1 MSKSHIVKPGPNEAR
16 VVRRYRKWAGRAWR
30 RVNTYGDESSNF
42 LAVLDELYT
51 HALPDGRVGLLGLNA
66 DLLEYDAFCVGRAT
80 GGGGLVDV
88 TEGPLLVGLV
98 RLYSPVLRNGCD
110 RERMGGRMSEGKTH
124 PAVLAAVVA
133 QLARG
138 LQSTGFVGYVK

>member
-1 MSKSHIVKPGPNEAR
+1 M
-16 VVRRYRKWAGRAWR
+16 VRKDKTYRH
-30 RVNTYGDESSNF
+30 ESSDL
-42 LAVLDELYT
+42 LAVLDELNT
-51 HALPDGRVGLLGLNA
+51 NTLPDGGVGLLGLNA
-66 DLLEYDAFCVGRAT
+66 DLLEYDALCVGGAS

-138 LQSTGFVGYVK
+138 LQSTGFVGYHGGMSA